1 MKTLLDII
9 HEKNL
14 NNVTHPEFGTDKEYD
29 HMYCT
34 GFYDKEFLKYKDK
47 QIIITEVGIA
57 KGGSIVLWDE
67 YFDDAHIIGIDNRE
81 QGAKEN
87 TKHLDNVQIV
97 YADAY
102 SETFVESL
110 PMSDIIIEDGSH
122 HFVDQVKSI
131 QLYLSKLKPGGV
143 FIIEDIAKME
153 YCDEFKKYVP
163 ESMTYEVVDVRD
175 ISPEPDSI
183 LFVVRN

>member
-47 QIIITEVGIA
+47 KIVITEIGIA

-67 YFDDAHIIGIDNRE
+67 YFDDAQIIGIDNRE
-81 QGAKEN
+81 QGAKDK
-87 TKHLDNVQIV
+87 TKHLTNVELNEFKQ
-97 YADAY
+97 
-102 SETFVESL
+102 
-110 PMSDIIIEDGSH
+110 
-122 HFVDQVKSI
+122 K
-131 QLYLSKLKPGGV
+131 KLK
-143 FIIEDIAKME
+143 
-153 YCDEFKKYVP
+153 KKQK
-163 ESMTYEVVDVRD
+163 TKKLKKNNKQQKTTQTKKLKHK
-175 ISPEPDSI
+175 I
-183 LFVVRN
+183 